1 MATTTDCAHELLEL
15 APPLMHFIRLGMRS
29 GRDGSLSVAQFR
41 TLIAVEHVP
50 GSSLSDAAAHV
61 GLGAPAMSVLV
72 DGLVR
77 RKLLTRCCCV
87 DDRRCSRLTLTA
99 GGRAMLKRARQA
111 THAALAGHLAGLDRE
126 SLTTIA
132 TAIRLL
138 REAFA
143 APLTDKGPP

>member
-15 APPLMHFIRLGMRS
+15 APPLMRFIRQGMRS
-29 GRDGSLSVAQFR
+29 GRDGSLTVVQFR
-41 TLIAVEHVP
+41 TLIAVEHLP
-50 GSSLSDAAAHV
+50 GASLSDAAAHV

-77 RKLLTRCCCV
+77 RKLLARCCCA
-87 DDRRCSRLTLTA
+87 DDRRRSRLTLTA
-99 GGRAMLKRARQA
+99 GGRAMLRRARQA
-111 THAALAGHLAGLDRE
+111 AQAALAGHLAGLDRA

-138 REAFA
+138 RGAFA
-143 APLTDKGPP
+143 APSADKGTP